1 MPRGTYSF
9 RKIGLRNHNQSNP
22 GLRDIHAPCV
32 TKTPEKLRSNSP
44 PVNASRFGLYLTGIS
59 L

>member
-1 MPRGTYSF
+1 MPQGTSSF
-9 RKIGLRNHNQSNP
+9 HKIGLGNLNQSNP
-22 GLRDIHAPCV
+22 RLRDIHAPCV

-44 PVNASRFGLYLTGIS
+44 PVNASRFGLNLSNMT